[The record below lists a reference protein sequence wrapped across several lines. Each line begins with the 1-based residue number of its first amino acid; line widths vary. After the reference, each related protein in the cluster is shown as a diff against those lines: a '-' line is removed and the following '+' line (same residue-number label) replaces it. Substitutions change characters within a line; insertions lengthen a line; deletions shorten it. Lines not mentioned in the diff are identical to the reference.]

1 MTIVQKATRHFTMR
15 TPTDEHVADRIVDL
29 SQHGTIP
36 TPFRVSD
43 YRDRFPEL
51 SENHLRTVLANY
63 ELKGYMVMRRGMRP
77 RFRRVGRGL
86 YEPI

>member
-1 MTIVQKATRHFTMR
+1 MGN
-15 TPTDEHVADRIVDL
+15 PTDEHLADQIVTL
-29 SQHGTIP
+29 SRNGIS
-36 TPFRVSD
+36 TPFRVGD
-43 YRDRFPEL
+43 YRELFPEV

-63 ELKGYMVMRRGMRP
+63 ELKGYMVRSRGMRP